1 MGYLVKF
8 RMRNMRENDID
19 VVYENL
25 HSNFVKKFFRGKKKQ
40 QEIYE
45 NHNEWYRA
53 HISSLD
59 YAIYIFEDNENNFV
73 AMTSYEI
80 FDNEAR
86 IKIYLNENF
95 RNKKYSQKILAESL
109 NKFLSENLKVKWIKA
124 YILEENIASQKIFSS
139 LNFKYENEKEICSD
153 GFEYQIYKLDLR

>member
-1 MGYLVKF
+1 MGYLIKF

-25 HSNFVKKFFRGKKKQ
+25 HSNFVKKYFRGKKKQ

-59 YAIYIFEDNENNFV
+59 YAIYIFEDDENNFV

-80 FDNEAR
+80 FDNED
-86 IKIYLNENF
+86 F

-109 NKFLSENLKVKWIKA
+109 NKFLSENLKIKWIKA

-139 LNFKYENEKEICSD
+139 LNFKYKDEKEICSD
-153 GFEYQIYKLDLR
+153 GLEYQIYKLDLR

>member
-1 MGYLVKF
+1 M
-8 RMRNMRENDID
+8 
-19 VVYENL
+19 
-25 HSNFVKKFFRGKKKQ
+25 
-40 QEIYE
+40 
-45 NHNEWYRA
+45 
-53 HISSLD
+53 
-59 YAIYIFEDNENNFV
+59 
-73 AMTSYEI
+73 
-80 FDNEAR
+80 
-86 IKIYLNENF
+86 NENF